1 MSVQKLE
8 TPEAAEKLTALRE
21 RLAVLNQFDDEAV
34 ALRDEIKIVRDAWA
48 EHLGA
53 YWLDVLPGNMLSD
66 ERSAVYRF
74 VFDAAE
80 SRAAG
85 NDYAAFERSFI
96 DAAEEFDG
104 FMRSQRFYS
113 DGF

>member
-1 MSVQKLE
+1 MSIQKLE
-8 TPEAAEKLTALRE
+8 TPEAAEKLTVLRE

-34 ALRDEIKIVRDAWA
+34 ALRDEIKIVRNAWA
-48 EHLGA
+48 EHLGS
-53 YWLDVLPGNMLSD
+53 YWMDVLPGNMLSD
-66 ERSAVYRF
+66 ERSAVYRL

-80 SRAAG
+80 NRASG
-85 NDYAAFERSFI
+85 NDYAAVESSFI

-113 DGF
+113 EGF